1 VEIQFLKAEVMLL
14 RSLVVF
20 VSRLYCFKTTF
31 TLWLVKTRSMLLRS
45 VFLPS
50 CLC

>member
-1 VEIQFLKAEVMLL
+1 VETQFLKAEVMLL

-31 TLWLVKTRSMLLRS
+31 TLWLKTQSMLLRS